1 MGLVKDVNF
10 LSERR
15 VGSVLP
21 QIKIY
26 NMREVDEL
34 IILDISASRNN
45 TNIDFD
51 EIKEFAKHNFI
62 PLTVGGGISKLA
74 HIEELLLIGADKI
87 SINSASYT
95 DKKFIKEAV
104 YNFGSQCIVSSIDYK
119 IKNEKRLCHSISGSV
134 NENKNLIEWI
144 ETLQSLGVGEFLLT
158 SIDLDG
164 TMKGYD
170 LELLDII
177 REKVNIPIIIS
188 GGCGSYNDMLNSL
201 NSGADAV
208 AASSIFHFTQ
218 LTPNGAKSF
227 LHENGIHVRI

>member
-1 MGLVKDVNF
+1 M
-10 LSERR
+10 
-15 VGSVLP
+15 
-21 QIKIY
+21 
-26 NMREVDEL
+26 
-34 IILDISASRNN
+34 
-45 TNIDFD
+45 
-51 EIKEFAKHNFI
+51 
-62 PLTVGGGISKLA
+62 
-74 HIEELLLIGADKI
+74 
-87 SINSASYT
+87 
-95 DKKFIKEAV
+95 
-104 YNFGSQCIVSSIDYK
+104 
-119 IKNEKRLCHSISGSV
+119 
-134 NENKNLIEWI
+134 IEWI

-170 LELLDII
+170 LELLDVI